1 MSICFLKR
9 SATAAITLFLI
20 CSVASPTASAAE
32 DSTALTNAHIA
43 KRLDPTDFRS
53 RIEFRNR
60 LQEPQSGGIRN
71 ISFARLEYAFS
82 KQWLV
87 RVETP
92 VMVYDAEQPGSVT
105 QGGMGDLL
113 VRANVRLLR
122 TEHVAL
128 VAGAEFLLDTASDR
142 ALGSGHHSGGPIA
155 FLSIESHD
163 LHTTFFPL
171 VQHIESFA
179 GDSTRR
185 EVNYTLTRLF
195 ALTRWPERFYTGTEL
210 SVYYDHERDQE
221 GATLELEV
229 GRFITPHIAVWTRP
243 GIGNW
248 GDRIPQVFNWDLE
261 FGLRYLFD

>member
-1 MSICFLKR
+1 MTLLPIQRAFAAT
-9 SATAAITLFLI
+9 SAIVMAI
-20 CSVASPTASAAE
+20 CSAFPGMAAAE
-32 DSTALTNAHIA
+32 ESTADINAHIA

-71 ISFARLEYAFS
+71 TAFARLEYAFS
-82 KQWLV
+82 KTWLV

-92 VMVYDAEQPGSVT
+92 VMVYDAEKPGSVT
-105 QGGMGDLL
+105 EGGMSDLL

-122 TEHVAL
+122 TEHMAL

-142 ALGSGHHSGGPIA
+142 ALGSGHHIGGPIA
-155 FLSIESHD
+155 FLSIESHS

-171 VQHIESFA
+171 VQHMESFA
-179 GDSTRR
+179 GDSSRR
-185 EVNYTLTRLF
+185 EVNYTMTRLF
-195 ALTRWPERFYTGTEL
+195 ALTRWPGRFYTGTEL
-210 SVYYDHERDQE
+210 SIYYDHERNQE
-221 GATLELEV
+221 GATLELEM

-248 GDRIPQVFNWDLE
+248 GDRIPQVYNWDLE
-261 FGLRYLFD
+261 FGIRYLFD

>member
-1 MSICFLKR
+1 MRFFPVQRACAVASTLTALLCPGWFQ
-9 SATAAITLFLI
+9 TAAAEE
-20 CSVASPTASAAE
+20 SVA
-32 DSTALTNAHIA
+32 DTNAHIA

-71 ISFARLEYAFS
+71 TAFARLEYAFS
-82 KQWLV
+82 KTWLV

-92 VMVYDAEQPGSVT
+92 VMVYDAEKPGST
-105 QGGMGDLL
+105 TEGGMGDLL

-128 VAGAEFLLDTASDR
+128 VAGAEFLLDTASER
-142 ALGSGHHSGGPIA
+142 TLGSGHHVGGPIA
-155 FLSIESHD
+155 FLSIESHT

-171 VQHIESFA
+171 VQHMESFA
-179 GDSTRR
+179 GDASRR
-185 EVNYTLTRLF
+185 DVNYTMTRLF

-210 SVYYDHERDQE
+210 SVYYDHEREQE
-221 GATLELEV
+221 GVTLELEM

-248 GDRIPQVFNWDLE
+248 GDRIPQVYNWDLE
-261 FGLRYLFD
+261 FGIRYLFD

>member
-1 MSICFLKR
+1 MTLTPFQR
-9 SATAAITLFLI
+9 AGAACALTIAIALCLPW
-20 CSVASPTASAAE
+20 AGALAAESAATT
-32 DSTALTNAHIA
+32 DAHIA

-53 RIEFRNR
+53 RVEFRNR

-71 ISFARLEYAFS
+71 TAFARLEYAFS
-82 KQWLV
+82 KTWLV

-92 VMVYDAEQPGSVT
+92 VMVYDAEKPGSVT
-105 QGGMGDLL
+105 EGGMSDLL

-142 ALGSGHHSGGPIA
+142 ALGSGHHIGGPIA
-155 FLSIESHD
+155 FLSIESHS

-171 VQHIESFA
+171 VQHMESFA
-179 GDSTRR
+179 GDASRR
-185 EVNYTLTRLF
+185 EVNYTMTRLF

-210 SVYYDHERDQE
+210 SIYYDHERNQE
-221 GATLELEV
+221 GATLELEM

-248 GDRIPQVFNWDLE
+248 GDRIPQVYNWDLE
-261 FGLRYLFD
+261 FGIRYLFD